1 MSVVLLFHFLNVHDD
16 VIHSVLA
23 KVYGYSIVCI
33 LLCIHDRRIIR
44 IFFCSSLVVTSSLV
58 TCTRVCIILY
68 ERNENLHELVR

>member
-33 LLCIHDRRIIR
+33 LLCIHDRRIHKN
-44 IFFCSSLVVTSSLV
+44 FFLFFPC
-58 TCTRVCIILY
+58 C
-68 ERNENLHELVR
+68 NELFGHMYASMHNTVRKE